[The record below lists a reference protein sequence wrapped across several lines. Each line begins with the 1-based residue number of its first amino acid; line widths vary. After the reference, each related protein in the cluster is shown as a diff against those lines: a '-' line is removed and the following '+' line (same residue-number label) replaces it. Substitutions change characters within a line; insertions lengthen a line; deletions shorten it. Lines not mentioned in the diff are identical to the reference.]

1 MSEKLQEEVGT
12 KSLKNEQ
19 VLTGKK
25 GRTRVF
31 ACVVYP
37 DSAPADW
44 LGKLTEQHVPAFV
57 SPLHDMDENPD
68 GSAKKAHWHVMLM
81 FEGVKSQEQVD
92 EMLDEVLGQNRVK
105 HYEKVNSTRGYARY
119 LCHMDNPEKAQYDK
133 SKVRC
138 LSGADYEEVIA
149 LPSDDWAVL
158 EDIFD
163 YLEESGEL
171 YYSRFINYCRH
182 HRRDWFKLLMKR
194 YSYVV
199 IQWLKSE
206 GQARRDELVELAREG
221 YQVDESTGELKKG
234 GR

>member
-1 MSEKLQEEVGT
+1 MGEKLQEEVGT
-12 KSLKNEQ
+12 KSLKNGE
-19 VLTGKK
+19 VPTGKK

-37 DSAPADW
+37 DSAPANW
-44 LGKLTEQHVPAFV
+44 LDRLTEQHVPAFV
-57 SPLHDMDENPD
+57 SPLHDQDKDPD
-68 GSAKKAHWHVMLM
+68 GSQKKPHWHVMLM

-133 SKVRC
+133 SEVRC

-182 HRRDWFKLLMKR
+182 YRRDWFKLLMKR

-206 GQARRDELVELAREG
+206 SQARRDELVELAREG